1 MKLPLLTRLL
11 LGAAGSCCAGIVG
24 SSCADKAAEP
34 TPATVVSRQGITS
47 DNVTYDNYIGLLLNT
62 RCKTC
67 HNPASSL
74 STKAALDAWTNERT
88 YRNAAD
94 HSLKIVASIV
104 QNNMPIARPMV
115 GEEKALLQAWL
126 DRGAPEK

>member
-1 MKLPLLTRLL
+1 MKPHVFTRLL
-11 LGAAGSCCAGIVG
+11 LGVAGVCCAGALAT
-24 SSCADKAAEP
+24 SCADKADVP
-34 TPATVVSRQGITS
+34 VPAAVVSRQGITPG
-47 DNVTYDNYIGLLLNT
+47 NVTYNNYVGLLLNT

-74 STKAALDAWTNERT
+74 STQPALDAWTNEHT

-94 HSLKIVASIV
+94 HRTKIVASIG
-104 QNNMPIARPMV
+104 QDNMPIARPMV
-115 GEEKALLQAWL
+115 VEEKELLQAWL